1 MFHKFNKP
9 IDSIPLPTEFTCPF
23 CYDPHLLSLMAA
35 NQVQQYIQSR
45 EDWTEELQ
53 QGKMFG
59 VLVVKDKNGEIG
71 FVSAFSGQI
80 QGKNIHS
87 YFVPPVYDL
96 VAEDG
101 FFKQEEAKISAIN
114 ARIEELEQNTIFAD
128 YEQLQNEITKT
139 LETEKERLRVAKT
152 VRDEKRKQSLSE
164 QDLQDLIRESQFQKA
179 EFKRLQRTLQEK
191 LQQIQNQCDTIRNE
205 IESLSQQRKK
215 MSHEL
220 QRRIFEHFI
229 FLNAKGES
237 KGALEIFGETLPP
250 AGAGEC
256 AAPRLLQYA
265 YSNHLQP
272 IAMAEFWWGH
282 SPKEHIRRQGS
293 FYTACKQKCEPILNF
308 MLQGLTV
315 EENRF
320 SQSYD
325 LNEKITI
332 VYEDEKLLVVDKP
345 TNILSVPGNIP
356 QPSVY
361 GWAKKKYD
369 MVYVVHRLDM
379 ATSGLLIIAKN
390 LDVCRNLQRQFENR
404 QVHKKYIAI
413 LDGIVQHDKG
423 EISLPMRP
431 DFNERPIQVVDYE
444 QGKNAVTRY
453 EVLQRR
459 NGKTL
464 VALYPQTG
472 RTHQLRIHCA
482 HPDGLNCPIVGDTLY
497 GKSEK
502 RLQLYAV
509 EIRFTHPVNGEE
521 ITLSIEKNINFRSFL
536 Q

>member
-9 IDSIPLPTEFTCPF
+9 IDSIPLPTKFTCPF
-23 CYDPHLLSLMAA
+23 CYEPHLLSLMAA

-45 EDWTEELQ
+45 KDWTEELQ

-59 VLVVKDKNGEIG
+59 VLVVKDKQEEIG

-80 QGKNIHS
+80 QGKNIHE

-101 FFKQEEAKISAIN
+101 FFKPEEAKISAIN
-114 ARIEELEQNTIFAD
+114 TRIEELEQNAIFS
-128 YEQLQNEITKT
+128 ECELLQNEINTT
-139 LETEKERLRVAKT
+139 LDAEKQRLRAAKAE
-152 VRDEKRKQSLSE
+152 RDEKRKTTLSE
-164 QDLQDLIRESQFQKA
+164 QELQDLIRESQFQKA

-191 LQQIQNQCDTIRNE
+191 LQQIQNQRDTINSE
-205 IESLSQQRKK
+205 IESLSQQRKT

-220 QRRIFEHFI
+220 QRKIFEHFI

-265 YSNHLQP
+265 YCNHLQP
-272 IAMAEFWWGH
+272 IAMAEFWWGR
-282 SPKEHIRRQGS
+282 SPKDHIRRQGS

-308 MLQGLTV
+308 MLQGLSV

-320 SQSYD
+320 SESYD
-325 LNEKITI
+325 LDGMIQI
-332 VYEDEKLLVVDKP
+332 VYEDESLLVVDKP
-345 TNILSVPGNIP
+345 TNVLSVPGNIP

-361 GWAKKKYD
+361 GWAKKKYGD
-369 MVYVVHRLDM
+369 VYVVHRLDM
-379 ATSGLLIIAKN
+379 ATSGLLILAKN
-390 LDVCRNLQRQFENR
+390 LDVCRDIQRQFENR
-404 QVHKKYIAI
+404 KVHKKYIAI

-423 EISLPMRP
+423 EISLPLRP
-431 DFNERPIQVVDYE
+431 DFDERPIQVVDYE
-444 QGKNAVTRY
+444 YGKTAITQY
-453 EVLQRR
+453 EVLQRK
-459 NGKTL
+459 NGRTL

-472 RTHQLRIHCA
+472 RTHQLRVHSA

-497 GKSEK
+497 GKPEK

-521 ITLSIEKNINFRSFL
+521 MILTIKNDIDF
-536 Q
+536 